1 VDPKG
6 KTGPIG
12 GSGILPASA
21 VILGGGRGRRM
32 GGNKLFLAAGE
43 TLLIERVLS
52 RVTPWFSE
60 VLIAVGPEDEA
71 PLEILLAPI
80 RDRWPL
86 RVVVDETPGR
96 GPLEGLSRALGS
108 LRTDWAFA
116 IGCDMPLV
124 QEAVLRTLWNA
135 RTPESDAVCARLDGF
150 LEPLHA
156 LYSPSCLPAA
166 KRALAR
172 GERRLK
178 SFYDE
183 VNVTVVEQES
193 FRFLPGYRRS
203 FVGVNTPGD
212 LLRLLN
218 PRLP

>member
-1 VDPKG
+1 MDPRG
-6 KTGPIG
+6 KTGSIG

-32 GGNKLFLAAGE
+32 GGNKLFLATGE
-43 TLLIERVLS
+43 ILLVERVLS

-71 PLEILLAPI
+71 PLGILLAPI

-86 RVVVDETPGR
+86 RVVLDETPR
-96 GPLEGLSRALGS
+96 QGPLEGLSAALGS
-108 LRTDWAFA
+108 LRTDWAFV
-116 IGCDMPLV
+116 IGCDMPFV
-124 QEAVLRTLWNA
+124 QEAVMRVLWNA
-135 RTPESDAVCARLDGF
+135 ATRQSQVVCARLDGF

-156 LYSPSCLPAA
+156 FYAASCLPAIR
-166 KRALAR
+166 RALSR
-172 GERRLK
+172 GERKIK

-183 VNVTVVEQES
+183 VNVTVLKEEN

-203 FVGVNTPGD
+203 FVG
-212 LLRLLN
+212 
-218 PRLP
+218 